1 VPGAAYP
8 AYLLDVRDPG
18 SLFRGAVTLHVLPP
32 GSNLLRRLLGGL
44 IGLQTQRPR
53 LEVGLHPWSAS
64 IVAAHGEPPG
74 KLDERVS
81 PAAQEKVAR
90 AAEHGFFAVHLA
102 NGKAGFAVLPNHRDV
117 DRELAYLAEW
127 A

>member
-1 VPGAAYP
+1 
-8 AYLLDVRDPG
+8 VRDPD
-18 SLFRGAVTLHVLPP
+18 SLFRGAVTVYALPP
-32 GSNLLRRLLGGL
+32 GSRLLRKLLGGL

-53 LEVGLHPWSAS
+53 LQVGVHPWSAS

-74 KLDERVS
+74 KLDDRIS
-81 PAAQEKVAR
+81 PAAQEKIAR

-117 DRELAYLAEW
+117 DRQLAYLAEW